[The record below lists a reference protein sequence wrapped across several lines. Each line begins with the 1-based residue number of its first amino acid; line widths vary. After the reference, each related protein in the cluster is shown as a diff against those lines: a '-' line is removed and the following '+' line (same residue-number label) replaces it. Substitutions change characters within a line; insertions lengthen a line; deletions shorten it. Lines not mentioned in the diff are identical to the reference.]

1 MEATETSSILAFA
14 VDAETERVLKGAL
27 AGRGAQ
33 VRRGDVSEA
42 ITTLSS
48 AASPRLLFVD
58 LDGAEFPVGR
68 IHELASVCEFGTAVI
83 AVSSNDTAR
92 FTRELLA
99 CGVSD
104 YLPKPLTVS
113 DIHDAVTTALRDEE
127 DVAARLY
134 AGRVIAFAGCG
145 GSGATTL
152 AALTALTAAAQ
163 GSYVSVLDLERTSG
177 ALPLMLDVEPA
188 VGFDELLDLGSK
200 AGPRPRASLTGCRL
214 VSPRR
219 ASPCTA
225 TGRATACR
233 PRPRLRP
240 SNG

>member
-1 MEATETSSILAFA
+1 MEATETSNILAFA

-42 ITTLSS
+42 IKTLSS

-188 VGFDELLDLGSK
+188 VGFDELLDLGGQ
-200 AGPRPRASLTGCRL
+200 AGPGPE
-214 VSPRR
+214 PD
-219 ASPCTA
+219 
-225 TGRATACR
+225 
-233 PRPRLRP
+233 
-240 SNG
+240 